1 MSTQSR
7 VILWHLSI
15 SHYSEKARWALAHKG
30 VEHERR
36 APMPGAHMAIALLLT
51 RGRQVTMPVMELD
64 GRRIGDST
72 AIIAALEERYP
83 EPALYPTDP
92 GERWRALELEDWL
105 DVEVGPYMRR
115 FVFHLGRADRERFN
129 AVMAGMAPGRL
140 ARHERLMG
148 AGGRLFTG
156 LRYFAA
162 SSRAADA
169 ARDRV
174 LAGLN
179 RLEAELG
186 DRDYLV
192 GDRFS
197 VADLTA
203 ASLLYPLVLPSEGPN
218 LVDSPS
224 EEFEEFR
231 APLKE
236 RPGYRW
242 IEETFRRHRH
252 PQAAPSPRAHAGN

>member
-1 MSTQSR
+1 MSDGR

-15 SHYSEKARWALAHKG
+15 SHYSEKARWALAYKG

-36 APMPGAHMAIALLLT
+36 AAMPGAHMAVAFLLT
-51 RGRQVTMPVMELD
+51 HGRQVTMPVMELE

-72 AIIAALEERYP
+72 AIIAALEERRP

-92 GERWRALELEDWL
+92 GERRRAIELEDWF

-115 FVFHLGRADRERFN
+115 FVFHQGRADRERFN
-129 AVMAGMAPGRL
+129 AVMAGMVPGPL

-156 LRYFAA
+156 LRYFAGSA
-162 SSRAADA
+162 RAADA
-169 ARDRV
+169 ARERV
-174 LAGLN
+174 LAGLD

-186 DRDYLV
+186 TGDYLV
-192 GDRFS
+192 GDRFT

-203 ASLLYPLVLPSEGPN
+203 ASLLYPLALPAEAPA
-218 LVDSPS
+218 LVDGPS
-224 EEFEEFR
+224 EEYETFR
-231 APLKE
+231 EPLKQ
-236 RPGYRW
+236 RRGYRW
-242 IEETFRRHRH
+242 IEEMFRRHRK
-252 PQAAPSPRAHAGN
+252 PRAADRPLAPAAG

>member
-1 MSTQSR
+1 MSSGR

-15 SHYSEKARWALAHKG
+15 SHYSEKARWALAYKG

-36 APMPGAHMAIALLLT
+36 APMPGAHMAIAFLLT
-51 RGRQVTMPVMELD
+51 RRQVTMPVMELD

-72 AIIAALEERYP
+72 AIIAALEERHP

-92 GERWRALELEDWL
+92 GERRRALELEDWF
-105 DVEVGPYMRR
+105 DIEVGPYMRR
-115 FVFHLGRADRERFN
+115 FVFHQGRADRERFN

-156 LRYFAA
+156 LRYFAGSA
-162 SSRAADA
+162 RAADA

-174 LAGLN
+174 LAGLD

-186 DRDYLV
+186 NRDYLA

-203 ASLLYPLVLPSEGPN
+203 ASLLYPLVLPPEGPT
-218 LVDSPS
+218 LVDSPT
-224 EEFEEFR
+224 EAYERFR

-236 RPGYRW
+236 R
-242 IEETFRRHRH
+242 
-252 PQAAPSPRAHAGN
+252 A